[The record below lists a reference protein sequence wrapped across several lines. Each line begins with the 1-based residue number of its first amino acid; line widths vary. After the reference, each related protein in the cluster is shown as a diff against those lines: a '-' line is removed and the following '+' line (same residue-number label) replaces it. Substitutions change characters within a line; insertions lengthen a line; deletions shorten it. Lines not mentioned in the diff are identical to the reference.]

1 MLATPQRTYNTP
13 TGSNSQMQ
21 ARPTNVYSFIQHLEN
36 LSNLNREQNTLHL
49 KAHFR
54 PLNEQSALNI

>member
-1 MLATPQRTYNTP
+1 
-13 TGSNSQMQ
+13 MQ